1 MQPEYEAINAV
12 VHAHKAVGDVLRP
25 ILDERPESVEEFVS
39 LSAESSEALIEANI
53 RVIDA
58 AIALVDWWR
67 EHPTR
72 ASADTERVYKA
83 TSSEELRRAV
93 NDVNRDRLA
102 AAYEYHRQAA
112 RELVELAGRA
122 DRASIADTEETAGLI
137 EDTNTHKNPT
147 LKKILDKAT
156 NFADYVEEIGKEQFI
171 DAWRQAAEQTPGGP
185 TIDWIEQSATPAATG
200 ALSPLAPRR
209 SSPRRATRGRLARSA
224 GRTPRRSARPAHSP
238 HRQAPGYAAVTAN

>member
-1 MQPEYEAINAV
+1 VTVEPEYEAINAV
-12 VHAHKAVGDVLRP
+12 VHARTAVGDVLRP
-25 ILDERPESVEEFVS
+25 VLEKRPESVEEFVS
-39 LSAESSEALIEANI
+39 FWAASGEALVEANI
-53 RVIDA
+53 SVVDA

-93 NDVNRDRLA
+93 NDLDRDRLA

-122 DRASIADTEETAGLI
+122 DLASIADTEDTARLI
-137 EDTNTHKNPT
+137 EDTNIHKNPT

-156 NFADYVEEIGKEQFI
+156 NFGDYVEEIGKEQFS
-171 DAWRQAAEQTPGGP
+171 DAWRQAAERTPGGP
-185 TIDWIEQSATPAATG
+185 TIDWIEQTVMPD
-200 ALSPLAPRR
+200 
-209 SSPRRATRGRLARSA
+209 GR
-224 GRTPRRSARPAHSP
+224 
-238 HRQAPGYAAVTAN
+238 AVTTRAETFESPPKVPPRPPRKKRGKNAKKKR

>member
-1 MQPEYEAINAV
+1 MEPEYEAINAV
-12 VHAHKAVGDVLRP
+12 VYARKAVGDVLRAV
-25 ILDERPESVEEFVS
+25 LEERPESVEEFVS
-39 LSAESSEALIEANI
+39 SWAESGEALVEANI
-53 RVIDA
+53 GVVDA
-58 AIALVDWWR
+58 AVALVEWWR

-93 NDVNRDRLA
+93 NGVDRDRLA

-122 DRASIADTEETAGLI
+122 DLASIADTEETARLI

-156 NFADYVEEIGKEQFI
+156 NFADYVEEIGKEHSS
-171 DAWRQAAEQTPGGP
+171 TPGGRRP
-185 TIDWIEQSATPAATG
+185 SRHPAGRPSTGSSRPSCLTG

-209 SSPRRATRGRLARSA
+209 SSPRPRRPRGRLGRSA
-224 GRTPRRSARPAHSP
+224 GRMPRRSARRARSH
-238 HRQAPGYAAVTAN
+238 T

>member
-1 MQPEYEAINAV
+1 MEPEYEAINAV
-12 VHAHKAVGDVLRP
+12 VYARKAVGDVLRAV
-25 ILDERPESVEEFVS
+25 LEERPESVEEFVS
-39 LSAESSEALIEANI
+39 SWAESGEALVEANI
-53 RVIDA
+53 GVVDA
-58 AIALVDWWR
+58 AVALVEWWR

-93 NDVNRDRLA
+93 NGVDRDRLA

-122 DRASIADTEETAGLI
+122 DLASIADTEETARLI

-185 TIDWIEQSATPAATG
+185 TIDWIEQTVMPDG
-200 ALSPLAPRR
+200 
-209 SSPRRATRGRLARSA
+209 G
-224 GRTPRRSARPAHSP
+224 
-238 HRQAPGYAAVTAN
+238 AVTTRAETFESPPKAPPRPPRKKRGKNAKKKR

>member
-1 MQPEYEAINAV
+1 MEPEYEAINAV
-12 VHAHKAVGDVLRP
+12 VYARKAVGDALRAVLG
-25 ILDERPESVEEFVS
+25 ERPESVEEFVS
-39 LSAESSEALIEANI
+39 SWAESGQALVEADIG
-53 RVIDA
+53 VVDA
-58 AIALVDWWR
+58 GVALVDWWR

-93 NDVNRDRLA
+93 NGVDRDRLA

-122 DRASIADTEETAGLI
+122 GLASIADIEETARLI

-185 TIDWIEQSATPAATG
+185 AIEWIEQTVMPDGGVVTTRAETFE
-200 ALSPLAPRR
+200 SPPKAP
-209 SSPRRATRGRLARSA
+209 PRPTRKKRGKNAKRKR
-224 GRTPRRSARPAHSP
+224 
-238 HRQAPGYAAVTAN
+238 